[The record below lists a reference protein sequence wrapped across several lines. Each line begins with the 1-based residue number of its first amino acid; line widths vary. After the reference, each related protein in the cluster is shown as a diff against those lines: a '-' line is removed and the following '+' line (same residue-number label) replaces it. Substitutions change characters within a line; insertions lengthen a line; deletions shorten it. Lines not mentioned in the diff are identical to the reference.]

1 MTLQLVKPA
10 LEFLPE
16 YKAAL
21 ERGWSADNV
30 REDAAAREE
39 LQKIATDPA
48 AFVAALDDPQAK
60 GGPIKLPDGSTVPRL
75 PGFRRWMWDGAFCG
89 SIGLRWQPGTS
100 ALPPHVLGHI
110 GYAVVPWKRGRGYA
124 KRAMALMLIEAHG
137 AGLTFVH
144 VTARPDN
151 VASHAVIRANG
162 GRLVERFREPAAYGG
177 NESLRFHI
185 DLTIEAGPIVA
196 HAPQG
201 AMDAA
206 ENPCG
211 TSDGVE
217 PMIPKITLTDAPT
230 PEMRKAIVEPLVEFN
245 HSRIG
250 KPETYR
256 PLVILLSHP
265 GSDEIVGG
273 LYGVT
278 AFSYLH
284 VDLLF
289 VPESM
294 RGIGI
299 GRQLMT
305 EAEAEAMRRGC
316 HAASLDTFSFQAR
329 RFYERLGYS
338 VFGILDDC
346 PPGHR
351 RFYLTKRLGG
361 SQPPS

>member
-1 MTLQLVKPA
+1 MLQLVKPA

-30 REDAAAREE
+30 REDVAAREE
-39 LQKIATDPA
+39 LQKIAADPA

-60 GGPIKLPDGSTVPRL
+60 GGPIKLPDSSTVPRL

-100 ALPPHVLGHI
+100 ELPPHVLGHI

-124 KRAMALMLIEAHG
+124 KHALAFMLVEARG
-137 AGLTFVH
+137 AGLTFVYL
-144 VTARPDN
+144 TARPDN

-177 NESLRFHI
+177 TESLRFRI
-185 DLTIEAGPIVA
+185 DLSVEAGPIGA
-196 HAPQG
+196 HALQ
-201 AMDAA
+201 
-206 ENPCG
+206 G
-211 TSDGVE
+211 TSDPAESRGGTSNGVK

-256 PLVILLSHP
+256 PLAILLSEP
-265 GSDEIVGG
+265 GSDEIMGG
-273 LYGVT
+273 LHGVT
-278 AFSYLH
+278 AFSYLWI
-284 VDLLF
+284 DLLF

-294 RGIGI
+294 RGTGI
-299 GRQLMT
+299 GRKLM
-305 EAEAEAMRRGC
+305 AEAEGEAVRRGC
-316 HAASLDTFSFQAR
+316 HAAALDTFSFQAR
-329 RFYERLGYS
+329 GFYERLGYS
-338 VFGILDDC
+338 VFGTLDDC

-351 RFYLTKRLGG
+351 RFYLTKRLG